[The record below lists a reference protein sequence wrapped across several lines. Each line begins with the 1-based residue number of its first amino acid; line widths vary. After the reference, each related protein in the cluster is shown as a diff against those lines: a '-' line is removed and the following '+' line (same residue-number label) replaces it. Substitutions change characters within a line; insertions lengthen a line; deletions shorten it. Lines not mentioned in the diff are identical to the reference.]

1 MSERFNRVLAI
12 VDFTP
17 ASVHAADEAAKL
29 AAKFNSCLHL
39 LFVTTSYSI
48 TGILSAKN
56 NTINICTETDQASR
70 KIIYRL
76 EKMKIDLT
84 NRFGVNTKTHVA
96 KGNLKEIV
104 HSYVHEFNIDLVVVN
119 AKKKAGIREFLYGS
133 IAEIIIDAVDC
144 EVLCVYPQSDC
155 SNLKK
160 IVLPVGKFIPKRKIK
175 LAYEL
180 ARKFAASIHLVSLNS
195 NNGKKATENTKVL
208 LDAFRYLKDITNI
221 PVECKTVA
229 GVTIAEA
236 TVNYAESIGADIIL
250 VNPGPE
256 SRWPGKI
263 LHRLTNDIV
272 NRSHVPVLSVHS
284 ILDRA

>member
-12 VDFTP
+12 IDFTP
-17 ASVHAADEAAKL
+17 ASIHAADEAAKL

-39 LFVTTSYSI
+39 LFVSASYSI

-56 NTINICTETDQASR
+56 NTINTCTEADQSGR

-104 HSYVHEFNIDLVVVN
+104 HSYVHEFNIDLVVVS

-256 SRWPGKI
+256 SQWPGKI
-263 LHRLTNDIV
+263 LHRRTNDIV